1 MTADQIRSL
10 RPALVALLKRFGPF
24 FKRQNTFQYFLCYIT
39 GLLAELKRKSI
50 EPIALAAGVPVRT
63 LQEFLSFFAWD
74 DRRVDDYFER
84 LVADEH
90 ASAHAIGILD
100 ASSHP
105 KTGDKTPGVQ
115 RQWWGRLGK
124 VDTCVVGQHL
134 LYTDNNPANPFC
146 CVLASD
152 LYLPESWANDRAR
165 CREAGIPDDLNYR
178 PKWRIG
184 IDQI

>member
-24 FKRQNTFQYFLCYIT
+24 FKQQNTFQYFLCYIT

-74 DRRVDDYFER
+74 DRRVDDSFER

-105 KTGDKTPGVQ
+105 KTGTRRRACK
-115 RQWWGRLGK
+115 
-124 VDTCVVGQHL
+124 
-134 LYTDNNPANPFC
+134 DNGGGAW
-146 CVLASD
+146 AKSTTAW
-152 LYLPESWANDRAR
+152 WANTCCTPTITPPIRSVVFWPATCTCPKVGPTIVRVAARRAF
-165 CREAGIPDDLNYR
+165 PTT
-178 PKWRIG
+178 
-184 IDQI
+184 